1 MRTVSILGLGL
12 LGVLF
17 ALPAKALTISNTDSD
32 SRTITVTIN
41 GDSKELTVE
50 PQAEVDAPCDKG
62 CTVGLESG
70 EQYELKGDESAS
82 IEDGTLFVDSAP
94 SAEED
99 GGTDVGDQPGEP
111 SESGSGDKAETPPAD
126 NAPTGATSQAQ

>member
-1 MRTVSILGLGL
+1 MRTVSILSLGV

-32 SRTITVTIN
+32 SHTITVTIN
-41 GDSKELTVE
+41 GDSKDLTVE
-50 PQAEVDAPCDKG
+50 PQAEVDPPCDKG

-70 EQYELKGDESAS
+70 EQYEMKGDESAS

-99 GGTDVGDQPGEP
+99 DGTDVGDQPGEP
-111 SESGSGDKAETPPAD
+111 SESGSGDKAEAPPAD